1 MELFMELQ
9 VIGDRAVKKLAF
21 SHIVHSIRRMN
32 QKHKND
38 TRNRKLQNILY
49 KFLQV
54 CNILQVHWSILS
66 TLAFWKTY
74 VNVFLQPLSTMPSVS
89 QAEEESRAKRA
100 FTILCDLHRRRVWF
114 DERTTNAICDACFHP
129 SSRYMLPKHPPF
141 FRFCNWLFPT

>member
-38 TRNRKLQNILY
+38 TRNRKLQNILF

-54 CNILQVHWSILS
+54 CNILRVHRSLPS
-66 TLAFWKTY
+66 DLAYWKTY
-74 VNVFLQPLSTMPSVS
+74 MYLS
-89 QAEEESRAKRA
+89 
-100 FTILCDLHRRRVWF
+100 F
-114 DERTTNAICDACFHP
+114 
-129 SSRYMLPKHPPF
+129 
-141 FRFCNWLFPT
+141 